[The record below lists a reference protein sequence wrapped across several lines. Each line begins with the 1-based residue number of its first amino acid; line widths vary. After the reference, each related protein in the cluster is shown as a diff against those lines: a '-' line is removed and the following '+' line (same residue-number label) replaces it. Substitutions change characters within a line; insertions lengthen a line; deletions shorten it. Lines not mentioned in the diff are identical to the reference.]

1 MSIQDVIKYWMSE
14 GQLFQVFPRL
24 LGSPVNRVLLASE
37 AVNRLVTG
45 PWEDAKEEIRCG
57 RLWADFDR
65 FIEGRL
71 ISMSLESPYSKPRTT
86 YMARLHPPADDVI
99 EIRSR
104 ARHKWINTVNQ
115 SMKDGI
121 VTAYVMTTSSGRAPS
136 SAAALI
142 SGRSAPTAS
151 GTGPGRGRSPPIS
164 IRRSPIASFARC
176 SVGRKSPAGFQGHSW
191 VTKRRCSAPRWQGA
205 EA

>member
-104 ARHKWINTVNQ
+104 DPKPGMRVFGRFADKDVFVALNWEYRENLGGPQDKEFGREREICKAEWRKLFNTYPSING
-115 SMKDGI
+115 KKIDEYF
-121 VTAYVMTTSSGRAPS
+121 ADTSNV
-136 SAAALI
+136 
-142 SGRSAPTAS
+142 
-151 GTGPGRGRSPPIS
+151 
-164 IRRSPIASFARC
+164 F
-176 SVGRKSPAGFQGHSW
+176 SV
-191 VTKRRCSAPRWQGA
+191 
-205 EA
+205 